1 MFEQPVGNLGRGIIN
16 LIKNE
21 SEMNQK
27 ANVANKGRCKD
38 NLLGPKFADF
48 WGK

>member
-21 SEMNQK
+21 SEMIQK
-27 ANVANKGRCKD
+27 ANVANVTKD
-38 NLLGPKFADF
+38 VARTICWEILKF
-48 WGK
+48 GG